1 MKVSFACFDGWR
13 AVTLQWGERV
23 TRSTAIIATRKVFL
37 RACSALVPENW
48 DKQATQLRAVDV
60 EGWDFIRDLAVRHGL
75 LGLVARNLEWAHR
88 RTGVPIPVLD
98 QVRTLRQG
106 QLVQMLVRRNAARR
120 IAESL
125 AARGIRFVIFR
136 GLAFIEQVY
145 GELSLRAFRDC
156 DILVERDR
164 LEAAYAVLRGL
175 GYSLTEEGGLQQYLV
190 RDKSGANM
198 AHSDGSSVDLHWAIQ
213 GYEMP
218 ASNPEVIWRHC
229 RPPDPWQH
237 LPGWRMSSELTVI
250 IAASHFQVHEY
261 EELKPLVDFYLTAVR
276 LGASIKADR
285 LLGLAET
292 LGMTHSVDLAARLCE
307 KMFIHNPLV
316 ARLALSPPSMH
327 TRLALGL
334 LKQESLLR
342 LERMLPTARRIRGL
356 LCHAS
361 SSSSARAVRKML
373 IPRSRELELR
383 FRRPFNLA
391 MYPKYYLAQAQRV
404 LTRSRMSLS
413 DIMPTASPDGDY
425 RAPTVICST
434 SSAVASGRAGSR
446 K

>member
-1 MKVSFACFDGWR
+1 
-13 AVTLQWGERV
+13 V

-48 DKQATQLRAVDV
+48 DEQATQLRAVDV

>member
-48 DKQATQLRAVDV
+48 DEQATQLRAVDV

-425 RAPTVICST
+425 RASTVICST

>member
-13 AVTLQWGERV
+13 AVTLQWGECV

-48 DKQATQLRAVDV
+48 DEQATQLRAVDV

>member
-1 MKVSFACFDGWR
+1 
-13 AVTLQWGERV
+13 V
-23 TRSTAIIATRKVFL
+23 TRSAAIKAARKIFL
-37 RACSALVPENW
+37 RACAALDPENW
-48 DKQATQLRAVDV
+48 EEQETQLRAVDAQ
-60 EGWDFIRDLAVRHGL
+60 GWDVIRDLAARHGL

-88 RTGVPIPVLD
+88 QTGVPIPVLD
-98 QVRTLRQG
+98 QMRAWRQG
-106 QLVQMLVRRNAARR
+106 QLVQMLVHRNAARR

-164 LEAAYAVLRGL
+164 LEVAYAVLQGL
-175 GYSLTEEGGLQQYLV
+175 GYSLSEEGGLQQYLV

-198 AHSDGSSVDLHWAIQ
+198 AHSNGSSVDLHWAIQ

-218 ASNPEVIWRHC
+218 ASDPEVIWRHC

-237 LPGWRMSSELTVI
+237 LPGWRMSPELTVI

-276 LGASIKADR
+276 LGASIKGDR
-285 LLGLAET
+285 LLGLART
-292 LGMTHSVDLAARLCE
+292 LGMAHNVDLAARLSE
-307 KMFIHNPLV
+307 KMFIHSPFV
-316 ARLALSPPSMH
+316 AQLAVGSPSLH
-327 TRLALGL
+327 TRLALGVL
-334 LKQESLLR
+334 RQESLLR

-356 LCHAS
+356 LCHGSA
-361 SSSSARAVRKML
+361 SSSARAVRKML

-383 FRRPFNLA
+383 FRRPFRLT

-404 LTRSRMSLS
+404 LTRSRMPLS
-413 DIMPTASPDGDY
+413 DIMPA
-425 RAPTVICST
+425 
-434 SSAVASGRAGSR
+434 GR
-446 K
+446 

>member
-48 DKQATQLRAVDV
+48 DEQATQLRAVDV